1 MRGTLIACVQSS
13 LLTSRLAAYV
23 GEALHADLLAGVRPG
38 LRAQLFADR
47 WANGVATTSILD
59 TRKKLHRA
67 VCDLR

>member
-1 MRGTLIACVQSS
+1 MRGTLIDCVQSS

-47 WANGVATTSILD
+47 WECGETQKGTYVLLELYSFD
-59 TRKKLHRA
+59 G
-67 VCDLR
+67 